1 MAQVTVDSHHHLWD
15 IDRLHYAWMPPG
27 DNVLKRNYLPD
38 DMRPLLERN
47 GIDRTV
53 LVQAHESLDEA
64 RWLIDLAESGDFIAG
79 AVVWVDLVDPDVGR
93 VLDELMERPG
103 LVGVRHGVEHDPDQE
118 WLTRPAS
125 IRGLKELA
133 ERGIRYDVLT
143 RPHQLAQV
151 PPLADK
157 VPGLKMVI
165 DHISKPPIASG
176 GMEPWATDIAR
187 VAEIP
192 GVYCKV
198 SGMVTEA
205 DHDDWKYDDLKPYV
219 RHIVDIF
226 GFARLMFGSDWPV
239 CLLASSYDDVV
250 NSALEGVGDIGP
262 EERAKLMGGNAIDFY
277 GLDV

>member
-1 MAQVTVDSHHHLWD
+1 MAETTVDSHHHLWD

-27 DNVLKRNYLPD
+27 DNVLKRTYLPD

-53 LVQAHESLDEA
+53 IVQAHESLEEA
-64 RWLIDLAESGDFIAG
+64 RWLIDLAEAGDFIAG
-79 AVVWVDLVDPDVGR
+79 AVVWVDLADPGVGH
-93 VLDELMERPG
+93 VLDELMKRPG
-103 LVGVRHGVEHDPDQE
+103 LVGVRHGVEHDPDQA

-125 IRGLKELA
+125 IRGLRELA

-143 RPHQLAQV
+143 RPHQLQHV
-151 PPLADK
+151 LPIADK
-157 VPGLKMVI
+157 LPDLKMVI

-176 GMEPWATDIAR
+176 GMEPWATDVAR

-205 DHDDWKYDDLKPYV
+205 DHANWKYDDLERYV
-219 RHIVDIF
+219 RHVVDIF
-226 GFARLMFGSDWPV
+226 GFDRLMFGSDWPV

-250 NSALEGVGDIGP
+250 KSALEAAGDIGD
-262 EERAKLMGGNAIDFY
+262 EDRAKLMGRNAIDFY
-277 GLDV
+277 GLAV

>member
-1 MAQVTVDSHHHLWD
+1 MKNPTVDSHHHFWELS
-15 IDRLHYAWMPPG
+15 RFHYGWMPPG
-27 DNVLKRNYLPD
+27 DSVLKKDYLPD

-47 GIDRTV
+47 GIDKTV

-64 RWLIDLAESGDFIAG
+64 NWLLGLADSNDFIAG
-79 AVVWVDLVDPDVGR
+79 VVAWVDLVAPNVGH
-93 VLDELMERPG
+93 VLDELMKRPK
-103 LVGVRHGVEHDPDQE
+103 LVGVRHGVEHDPDQS
-118 WLTRPAS
+118 WLTRDAS

-133 ERGIRYDVLT
+133 KRGIRYDALT
-143 RPHQLAQV
+143 RPHQLEQV
-151 PPLADK
+151 PPLADEI
-157 VPGLKMVI
+157 PDLRMVI

-176 GMEPWATDIAR
+176 EVSPWDQDIAR

-205 DHDDWKYDDLKPYV
+205 DHAAWKPDDLKPYV
-219 RHIVDIF
+219 QRVIEVF
-226 GFARLMFGSDWPV
+226 GLDRLMFGSDWPV

-250 NSALEGVGDIGP
+250 SAALESVGVISAED
-262 EERAKLMGGNAIDFY
+262 RAKLMGGNAIAFY